1 MVSAYIQK
9 IKAEFFPIRIL
20 DKYLF
25 SEFFYTFIGTVVMLV
40 GILIISQVM
49 DNMKTF
55 IASKESTLHI
65 YLFLF
70 YNLPKM
76 ATLVLPMALMF
87 SVCFV
92 VGQFSTNKELVAAM
106 AAGVSFY
113 RIVTPI
119 FVFGGFMWIFMLLLS
134 EVVVRPFNT
143 LAAYEYSLIQKGV
156 GTKTDLVYQLHI
168 KGKEGFYY
176 VYWYDAPTKSV
187 RGGFNYIKLNQ
198 KNLAEYVISAQNAK
212 YNETEKN
219 WKLEK
224 IEEIYFDEKMKVQ
237 SYTRY
242 NEKIYNFPES
252 ADYFSKPRKKVEE
265 MNLFELSAEIE
276 VRKNK
281 GVPFSDLEVERHAI
295 FAVPIMCLIVV
306 IIGAIAGA
314 YTTKSAGVMSLGI
327 SVGVVFLYYIMYS
340 TGKSLGENGGIPPWA
355 AVWSTS
361 IFFFGVSYFLY
372 KKFNL

>member
-1 MVSAYIQK
+1 VTAYIQR

-55 IASKESTLHI
+55 IASKESALHI

-119 FVFGGFMWIFMLLLS
+119 FVFGGFMWIFMLFLS
-134 EVVVRPFNT
+134 EVIVRPFNS

-187 RGGFNYIKLNQ
+187 RGGFNYIKLNE
-198 KNLAEYVISAQNAK
+198 KNLADYVISAQNAR

-224 IEEIYFDEKMKVQ
+224 IEEIYFDEAMKVQ

-265 MNLFELSAEIE
+265 MNLFELSDEIQI
-276 VRKNK
+276 RKNK
-281 GVPFSDLEVERHAI
+281 GVPYSDLEVERHAI

-340 TGKSLGENGGIPPWA
+340 TGKSLGENGGIPPWV

-361 IFFFGVSYFLY
+361 IFFFGVSFFLY

>member
-1 MVSAYIQK
+1 VSAYIQK

-212 YNETEKN
+212 YNETENN

-340 TGKSLGENGGIPPWA
+340 TGKSLGENGGIPPWV

>member
-1 MVSAYIQK
+1 MSAYIQK

-295 FAVPIMCLIVV
+295 FAVPIM
-306 IIGAIAGA
+306 
-314 YTTKSAGVMSLGI
+314 
-327 SVGVVFLYYIMYS
+327 
-340 TGKSLGENGGIPPWA
+340 
-355 AVWSTS
+355 
-361 IFFFGVSYFLY
+361 
-372 KKFNL
+372 

>member
-1 MVSAYIQK
+1 VTAYIQK

-25 SEFFYTFIGTVVMLV
+25 SEFFYTFLGTVIMLV
-40 GILIISQVM
+40 GILVISQVM

-55 IASKESTLHI
+55 IASKESTIHI
-65 YLFLF
+65 YLYLF

-119 FVFGGFMWIFMLLLS
+119 FVFGGFMWIFMLFLS
-134 EVVVRPFNT
+134 EVIVRPFNS
-143 LAAYEYSLIQKGV
+143 LAAYEYSLIQKGM

-187 RGGFNYIKLNQ
+187 RGGFNYIKLNE
-198 KNLAEYVISAQNAK
+198 KNLADYVISAQNAR
-212 YNETEKN
+212 YNEAEKN

-237 SYTRY
+237 SFTRY
-242 NEKIYNFPES
+242 AEKIYNFPES

-265 MNLFELSAEIE
+265 MNLFEISEEITI
-276 VRKNK
+276 RKNK
-281 GVPFSDLEVERHAI
+281 GVPYSDLEVERHAI

-361 IFFFGVSYFLY
+361 IFFFGVSFFLY

>member
-1 MVSAYIQK
+1 MTAYIQK

-55 IASKESTLHI
+55 IASKESALHI

-119 FVFGGFMWIFMLLLS
+119 FVFGGFMWIFMLFLS
-134 EVVVRPFNT
+134 EVIVRPFNS

-176 VYWYDAPTKSV
+176 IYWYDAPTKSI

-198 KNLAEYVISAQNAK
+198 KNLADYVISAQNAR

-224 IEEIYFDEKMKVQ
+224 IEEIYFDDAMKVQ

-242 NEKIYNFPES
+242 NEKIYDFPES

-265 MNLFELSAEIE
+265 MNLFELSDEIQ

-340 TGKSLGENGGIPPWA
+340 TGKSLGENGGIPPWV

-361 IFFFGVSYFLY
+361 IFFFGVSFFLY

>member
-1 MVSAYIQK
+1 
-9 IKAEFFPIRIL
+9 
-20 DKYLF
+20 
-25 SEFFYTFIGTVVMLV
+25 MLV

>member
-1 MVSAYIQK
+1 VSAYIQK
-9 IKAEFFPIRIL
+9 IRTEFFPIRIL

-212 YNETEKN
+212 YNETENN

-340 TGKSLGENGGIPPWA
+340 TGKSLGENGGIPPWV

>member
-1 MVSAYIQK
+1 MASYIQK
-9 IKAEFFPIRIL
+9 IKSEFFPIRIL

-25 SEFFYTFIGTVVMLV
+25 SEFFYTFIGTVIMLV

-49 DNMKTF
+49 DNMKNF
-55 IASKESTLHI
+55 IASKESSIHI
-65 YLFLF
+65 YLYLF
-70 YNLPKM
+70 YNIPKM
-76 ATLVLPMALMF
+76 ATLVIPMSLMF

-92 VGQFSTNKELVAAM
+92 VGQFSTNKELVASM

-119 FVFGGFMWIFMLLLS
+119 FIFGAFMWIFMLFLS
-134 EVVVRPFNT
+134 EVVVRPFNS
-143 LAAYEYSLIQKGV
+143 LAAYEFSLIQKGV

-168 KGKEGFYY
+168 KGQEGFYY

-187 RGGFNYIKLNQ
+187 RGGFNYIKLNE
-198 KNLAEYVISAQNAK
+198 KNLAEYVISAQNAR
-212 YNETEKN
+212 YNETDKN
-219 WKLEK
+219 SKLEK
-224 IEEIYFDEKMKVQ
+224 IAEIYFDENMKVKNF
-237 SYTRY
+237 TRFD
-242 NEKIYNFPES
+242 EKIYNFPES
-252 ADYFSKPRKKVEE
+252 ADYFSKPRKKIEE
-265 MNLFELSAEIE
+265 MNLFDLSEEII

-281 GVPFSDLEVERHAI
+281 GVPYADLEVERHAI

-340 TGKSLGENGGIPPWA
+340 TGKSLGENGGIPPWV

-361 IFFFGVSYFLY
+361 IFFFGVSFFLY

>member
-1 MVSAYIQK
+1 MTAYIQK

-55 IASKESTLHI
+55 IASKESALHI

-119 FVFGGFMWIFMLLLS
+119 FVFGGFMWIFMLFLS
-134 EVVVRPFNT
+134 EVIVRPFNS
-143 LAAYEYSLIQKGV
+143 LSAYEYSLIQKGV

-176 VYWYDAPTKSV
+176 IYWYDAPTKSV
-187 RGGFNYIKLNQ
+187 RGGFNYIKLNE
-198 KNLAEYVISAQNAK
+198 KNLADYVISAQNAR

-224 IEEIYFDEKMKVQ
+224 IEEIYFDEAMKVQ
-237 SYTRY
+237 TYTRY

-265 MNLFELSAEIE
+265 MNLFELSDEIQ

-340 TGKSLGENGGIPPWA
+340 TGKSLGENGGIPPWV

-361 IFFFGVSYFLY
+361 IFFFGVSFFLY

>member
-1 MVSAYIQK
+1 MSAYIQK

-212 YNETEKN
+212 YNETENN

-340 TGKSLGENGGIPPWA
+340 TGKSLGENGGIPPWV

>member
-1 MVSAYIQK
+1 MSAYIQK

-25 SEFFYTFIGTVVMLV
+25 SEFFYTFIGTVIMLV

-212 YNETEKN
+212 YNETENN

-340 TGKSLGENGGIPPWA
+340 TGKSLGENGGIPPWV

>member
-1 MVSAYIQK
+1 MTAYIQK

-25 SEFFYTFIGTVVMLV
+25 SEFFYTFLGTVIMLV
-40 GILIISQVM
+40 GILVISQVM

-55 IASKESTLHI
+55 IASKESTIHI
-65 YLFLF
+65 YLYLF

-92 VGQFSTNKELVAAM
+92 VGQFSTNKELVASM

-119 FVFGGFMWIFMLLLS
+119 FVFGGFMWIFMLFLS
-134 EVVVRPFNT
+134 EVIVRPFNS
-143 LAAYEYSLIQKGV
+143 LAAYEYSLIQKGM

-187 RGGFNYIKLNQ
+187 RGGFNYIKLNE
-198 KNLAEYVISAQNAK
+198 KNLADYVISAQNAR
-212 YNETEKN
+212 YNEAEKN

-237 SYTRY
+237 SFTRY
-242 NEKIYNFPES
+242 AEKIYNFPES

-265 MNLFELSAEIE
+265 MNLFEISEEITI
-276 VRKNK
+276 RKNK
-281 GVPFSDLEVERHAI
+281 GVPYSDLEVERHAI

-361 IFFFGVSYFLY
+361 IFFFGVSFFLY

>member
-1 MVSAYIQK
+1 
-9 IKAEFFPIRIL
+9 
-20 DKYLF
+20 
-25 SEFFYTFIGTVVMLV
+25 MLV

-49 DNMKTF
+49 DNMKNF
-55 IASKESTLHI
+55 IASKESSIHI
-65 YLFLF
+65 YLYLF
-70 YNLPKM
+70 YNIPKM
-76 ATLVLPMALMF
+76 ATLVIPMSLMF

-92 VGQFSTNKELVAAM
+92 VGQFSTNKELVASM

-119 FVFGGFMWIFMLLLS
+119 FVFGGFMWIFMLFLS
-134 EVVVRPFNT
+134 EVVVRPFNS

-176 VYWYDAPTKSV
+176 VYWFDATAKSV
-187 RGGFNYIKLNQ
+187 RGGFNYIKIND
-198 KNLAEYVISAQNAK
+198 KNLTEYVVSAQTAK

-224 IEEIYFDEKMKVQ
+224 IEEISFDDNMKVKE
-237 SYTRY
+237 YKRY
-242 NEKIYNFPES
+242 DEKIYNFPES

-265 MNLFELSAEIE
+265 MNLFELSEEIMI
-276 VRKNK
+276 RKNK
-281 GVPFSDLEVERHAI
+281 GVPYSDLEVERHAI

-361 IFFFGVSYFLY
+361 IFFFGVSFFLY

>member
-1 MVSAYIQK
+1 MTAYIQK

-25 SEFFYTFIGTVVMLV
+25 SEFFYTFLGTVIMLV
-40 GILIISQVM
+40 GILVISQVM

-55 IASKESTLHI
+55 IASKESTIHI
-65 YLFLF
+65 YLYLF

-119 FVFGGFMWIFMLLLS
+119 FVFGGFMWIFMLFLS
-134 EVVVRPFNT
+134 EVIVRPFNS
-143 LAAYEYSLIQKGV
+143 LAAYEYSLIQKGM

-187 RGGFNYIKLNQ
+187 RGGFNYIKLNE
-198 KNLAEYVISAQNAK
+198 KNLADYVISAQNAR

-237 SYTRY
+237 SFTRY
-242 NEKIYNFPES
+242 AEKIYNFPES

-265 MNLFELSAEIE
+265 MNLFEISEEITI
-276 VRKNK
+276 RKNK
-281 GVPFSDLEVERHAI
+281 GVPYSDLEVERHAI

-361 IFFFGVSYFLY
+361 IFFFGVSFFLY

>member
-1 MVSAYIQK
+1 MTAYIQK

-25 SEFFYTFIGTVVMLV
+25 SEFFYTFLGTVIMLV
-40 GILIISQVM
+40 GILVISQVM

-55 IASKESTLHI
+55 IASKESTIHI
-65 YLFLF
+65 YLYLF

-119 FVFGGFMWIFMLLLS
+119 FVFGGFMWIFMLFLS
-134 EVVVRPFNT
+134 EVIVRPFNS
-143 LAAYEYSLIQKGV
+143 LAAYEYSLIQKGM

-187 RGGFNYIKLNQ
+187 RGGFNYIKLNE
-198 KNLAEYVISAQNAK
+198 KNLADYVISAQNAR
-212 YNETEKN
+212 YNEAEKN

-237 SYTRY
+237 SFTRY
-242 NEKIYNFPES
+242 AEKIYNFPES

-265 MNLFELSAEIE
+265 MNLFEISEEITI
-276 VRKNK
+276 RKNK
-281 GVPFSDLEVERHAI
+281 GVPYSDLEVERHAI

-361 IFFFGVSYFLY
+361 IFFFGVSFFLY

>member
-1 MVSAYIQK
+1 MSAYIQK

-252 ADYFSKPRKKVEE
+252 ADYFSKPRK
-265 MNLFELSAEIE
+265 
-276 VRKNK
+276 
-281 GVPFSDLEVERHAI
+281 
-295 FAVPIMCLIVV
+295 
-306 IIGAIAGA
+306 
-314 YTTKSAGVMSLGI
+314 
-327 SVGVVFLYYIMYS
+327 
-340 TGKSLGENGGIPPWA
+340 
-355 AVWSTS
+355 
-361 IFFFGVSYFLY
+361 
-372 KKFNL
+372 

>member
-340 TGKSLGENGGIPPWA
+340 TGKSLGENGGIPPWV

>member
-1 MVSAYIQK
+1 MSAYIQK

-340 TGKSLGENGGIPPWA
+340 TGKSLGENGGIPPWV

>member
-1 MVSAYIQK
+1 MSAYIQK
-9 IKAEFFPIRIL
+9 IRTEFFPIRIL

-212 YNETEKN
+212 YNETENN

-340 TGKSLGENGGIPPWA
+340 TGKSLGENGGIPPWV

>member
-1 MVSAYIQK
+1 VIAYIER
-9 IKAEFFPIRIL
+9 IKSEFFPIRIL

-25 SEFFYTFIGTVVMLV
+25 LEFFNTFIGTLIMLV
-40 GILIISQVM
+40 GILIVSQVM

-55 IASKESTLHI
+55 IASKESSVHI

-76 ATLVLPMALMF
+76 ATLVIPMSLMF

-92 VGQFSTNKELVAAM
+92 VGQFSTNKELVASM

-119 FVFGGFMWIFMLLLS
+119 FIFGGFMWIFMLFLS
-134 EVVVRPFNT
+134 EVVVRPFNS
-143 LAAYEYSLIQKGV
+143 LAAYEYSLVQKGV

-187 RGGFNYIKLNQ
+187 RGGFNYIKLNE
-198 KNLAEYVISAQNAK
+198 KNLADYVISAQNAR
-212 YNETEKN
+212 YNESEKN

-224 IEEIYFDEKMKVQ
+224 IEEIYFDEHMKVK

-242 NEKIYNFPES
+242 GEKIYTFPES

-265 MNLFELSAEIE
+265 MNIFELSEEIV

-281 GVPFSDLEVERHAI
+281 GVPYADLEVERHAI

-340 TGKSLGENGGIPPWA
+340 TGKSLGENGGIPPWV

-361 IFFFGVSYFLY
+361 IFFFGVSFYLY
-372 KKFNL
+372 KRFNL

>member
-1 MVSAYIQK
+1 MIAYIQK

-55 IASKESTLHI
+55 IASKESSLHI

-119 FVFGGFMWIFMLLLS
+119 FVFGGFMWIFMLFLS
-134 EVVVRPFNT
+134 EVIVRPFNS
-143 LAAYEYSLIQKGV
+143 LSAYEYSLIQKGV

-187 RGGFNYIKLNQ
+187 RGGFNYIKLNE
-198 KNLAEYVISAQNAK
+198 KNLADYVISAQNAR

-224 IEEIYFDEKMKVQ
+224 IEEIYFDEAMKVQ

-265 MNLFELSAEIE
+265 MNLFELSDEIT

-281 GVPFSDLEVERHAI
+281 GVPYSDLEVERHAI

-340 TGKSLGENGGIPPWA
+340 TGKSLGENGGIPPWV

-361 IFFFGVSYFLY
+361 IFFFGVSFFLY